1 VAAALAD
8 VIDEIGARV
17 VVVAGDVRAVQLLR
31 HDLDRSVDELV
42 EVVDGGRSPDGS
54 SDAIAAAATRLAAS
68 VAAADTRAALERFRE
83 ERGQKDHAADGPSAT
98 IAALN
103 EARVEILLV
112 PGDVNRTDSAWFGA
126 DPI

>member
-1 VAAALAD
+1 M
-8 VIDEIGARV
+8 RV
-17 VVVAGDVRAVQLLR
+17 
-31 HDLDRSVDELV
+31 
-42 EVVDGGRSPDGS
+42 P
-54 SDAIAAAATRLAAS
+54 T
-68 VAAADTRAALERFRE
+68 ALERFRE

-126 DPI
+126 DPIPVALSAEALHQMGIKQPERGPLVDVLIRAALGTGAGVRIIPASSAPQNGIGALLRW